1 MPWNDNSN
9 GGGDPPRGNP
19 WGGGGSQSGGG
30 QGGNQGDG
38 GGGNRPGGNPG
49 GNPWG
54 GRPPQGPGNNQG
66 GDLDDMARR
75 LEDRLRV
82 VLGGKGNGQQPRGG
96 GNGGRPGGGEL
107 TLDRRAMGAIGAILV
122 FGWLATGFYV
132 VDAGEQ
138 AVVQRFGKWVRF
150 ADQPGLQY
158 RLPSP
163 IESHTTINVQ
173 SVRTLEV
180 GAAGEGGNA
189 TDGLMLTRDE
199 NIVDVGFNVQW
210 RVTDPAAF
218 LFNIDQV
225 IDTNGQPT
233 GTLAAIAESAMREVV
248 GRSLREQVLTTG
260 RAEVESQ
267 TRQLMQRM
275 LDQYGAGI
283 TVTLVNLTR
292 AEPPR
297 DVVDAFRQVAA
308 ASQEAETKINQA
320 RAYQNEVVPQA
331 QGEAARFNQ
340 LYQEYRLAPEVTRQR
355 LYIETMEQVYKGANR
370 VLIDPGRGGQAPV
383 MVLPPELLRSQPSQV
398 PSGVT
403 VAPPQAPLPSS
414 PRSSGQ

>member
-19 WGGGGSQSGGG
+19 WGGGGSQTGGS

-38 GGGNRPGGNPG
+38 GGGNRPGGNP
-49 GNPWG
+49 WG
-54 GRPPQGPGNNQG
+54 GRPPQGSGNNQG
-66 GDLDDMARR
+66 GELDDMARR

-82 VLGGKGNGQQPRGG
+82 VLGGKGNGQPQRGG

-107 TLDRRAMGAIGAILV
+107 SLDRRAIGAIGAILV
-122 FGWLATGFYV
+122 AGWLATGFYV

-138 AVVQRFGKWVRF
+138 AVIQRFGKWVRF
-150 ADQPGLQY
+150 VDQPGLQY
-158 RLPSP
+158 RMPNG
-163 IESHTTINVQ
+163 IETHTTINVQ
-173 SVRTLEV
+173 SVQTLEV

-320 RAYQNEVVPQA
+320 RAYRNEVVPQA

-355 LYIETMEQVYKGANR
+355 LYIETMEQVYRGANR

-383 MVLPPELLRSQPSQV
+383 MVLPPDLLRAQPSQA
-398 PSGVT
+398 PTGVT
-403 VAPPQAPLPSS
+403 IAPNAPPPAPST
-414 PRSSGQ
+414 RSSGQ

>member
-19 WGGGGSQSGGG
+19 WGGGG

-96 GNGGRPGGGEL
+96 GGGGRPGGGEL
-107 TLDRRAMGAIGAILV
+107 TLDRRAIGAIGAILLA
-122 FGWLATGFYV
+122 GWFATGIYV

-138 AVVQRFGKWVRF
+138 AVVQRFGKWVRSV
-150 ADQPGLQY
+150 DSPGLQY
-158 RLPSP
+158 RMPSP

-225 IDTNGQPT
+225 FDTNGQPT

-383 MVLPPELLRSQPSQV
+383 MVLPPELLRSQPPQV

-403 VAPPQAPLPSS
+403 VTPSQPSTPPTS
-414 PRSSGQ
+414 PRSNGQ